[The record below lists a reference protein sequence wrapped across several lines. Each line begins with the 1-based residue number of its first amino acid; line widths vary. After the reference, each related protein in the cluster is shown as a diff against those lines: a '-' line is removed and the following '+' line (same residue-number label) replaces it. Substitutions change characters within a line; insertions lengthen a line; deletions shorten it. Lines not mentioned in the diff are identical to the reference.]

1 MIRYLVQRPESHSY
15 HHARGIHRDNY
26 ADLPV
31 FDILFGT
38 FHNPRDFAPANGFYD
53 GASLRV
59 GEMLLF
65 RDVAAVPDR
74 SRR

>member
-1 MIRYLVQRPESHSY
+1 MQRPESHSY

-65 RDVAAVPDR
+65 RDVAAVPDHSGR
-74 SRR
+74 